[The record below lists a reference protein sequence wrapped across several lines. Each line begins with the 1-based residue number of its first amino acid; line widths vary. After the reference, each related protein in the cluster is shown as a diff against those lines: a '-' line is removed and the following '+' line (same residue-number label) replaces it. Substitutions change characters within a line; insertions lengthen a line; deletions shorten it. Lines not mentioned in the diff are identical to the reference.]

1 MRRVPTA
8 GPYLHTQVAYSR
20 LVEFIEAPAFTKL
33 VHDYLAEDPQA
44 GALIPGTGGFRC
56 GEPLHL
62 PRVNGETVR
71 ETRQRLGMS
80 RSVFAYRL
88 GINLR
93 TMERW
98 EQGRSLPNEQA
109 AALILLV
116 RRYPD
121 TLDRLASLG
130 ATA

>member
-1 MRRVPTA
+1 VRKQHKKAKRRDIFGELMSGVAAMREHRE
-8 GPYLHTQVAYSR
+8 GR
-20 LVEFIEAPAFTKL
+20 LTLREHHV
-33 VHDYLAEDPQA
+33 
-44 GALIPGTGGFRC
+44 
-56 GEPLHL
+56 EPLHL

-71 ETRQRLGMS
+71 ETRRRLGMS

-93 TMERW
+93 TIERW

-116 RRYPD
+116 RRFPD

>member
-1 MRRVPTA
+1 MGKQKTVAKRRDIFGELMSGVAAMREHRK
-8 GPYLHTQVAYSR
+8 GQVTLR
-20 LVEFIEAPAFTKL
+20 EHHV
-33 VHDYLAEDPQA
+33 
-44 GALIPGTGGFRC
+44 
-56 GEPLHL
+56 EPLHL
-62 PRVNGETVR
+62 PRVNGVTVR
-71 ETRQRLGMS
+71 ETRQRLGLS

-88 GINLR
+88 GVNVR
-93 TMERW
+93 TIERW
-98 EQGRSLPNEQA
+98 EQGRSQPNEQA

>member
-1 MRRVPTA
+1 MRKQNTKSKRRELFGELMA
-8 GPYLHTQVAYSR
+8 GVAAIRDHREGR
-20 LVEFIEAPAFTKL
+20 LTLREHHV
-33 VHDYLAEDPQA
+33 
-44 GALIPGTGGFRC
+44 
-56 GEPLHL
+56 EPLQL
-62 PRVNGETVR
+62 PRVGAETVR
-71 ETRQRLGMS
+71 ETRRRLGMS

-88 GINLR
+88 GVNLR
-93 TMERW
+93 TIERW
-98 EQGRSLPNEQA
+98 EQGRSQPNEQA